1 MKKFLKKYQ
10 EHIYTGFT
18 LVELMIV
25 IAIIAIISALT
36 LFNNAK
42 LNSSVLLSN
51 TAYEIGL
58 IVRDAQ
64 ISGLG
69 AKVSNINDNGNIVAT
84 TSNQG
89 IYIDIDK
96 LEQIIFFSDKIM
108 NNKFDDQSEINQIYN
123 IENKRA
129 GKILSVCYLTGDVN
143 TSGSCNTSNLFK
155 LNIIF
160 KRPNPEAYF
169 FYDNGSPDVVEHKTG
184 FIVINIGFDGGEC
197 RSIIVYKTG
206 AVQIDKSYCQ

>member
-89 IYIDIDK
+89 ISIDIDK
-96 LEQIIFFSDKIM
+96 LEQIIFFSDKNM
-108 NNKFDDQSEINQIYN
+108 NNKFD
-123 IENKRA
+123 
-129 GKILSVCYLTGDVN
+129 LTGDVN

>member
-96 LEQIIFFSDKIM
+96 LEQIIFFSDKNM

-129 GKILSVCYLTGDVN
+129 GKILSVCYLTGDIN
-143 TSGSCNTSNLFK
+143 TAGSCNASNLFK